1 MEIKRDSKNPAQLEA
16 FFSAEIRFL
25 VVQREFSWNFSLASG
40 FELSIPQRSS
50 SSLTASFTIWRRA
63 SLSAGV
69 GITPQ
74 AQFYLG
80 GAAGAGALAFSTACA
95 SNF

>member
-1 MEIKRDSKNPAQLEA
+1 M
-16 FFSAEIRFL
+16 
-25 VVQREFSWNFSLASG
+25 
-40 FELSIPQRSS
+40 SIPQRSS

-69 GITPQ
+69 GIAPQ

-80 GAAGAGALAFSTACA
+80 GAAGAAGALAFSTACA